1 MDSRNS
7 ISKILNRLENEMP
20 LVEEGDIIETI
31 KTIYP
36 SSKIPKEE
44 RNIILEGIEMTMP
57 MASSRESKL
66 LLEREKSRLLE
77 VYKDIDRG
85 DILIV
90 KEIHPNKIIVENCS
104 VKDEYKKDFEIEKL
118 DIIKGNFNVV
128 KRRSIDLI
136 KTLNKLIG
144 DS

>member
-20 LVEEGDIIETI
+20 MVEEGDIIETI

-36 SSKIPKEE
+36 SLKIPKKE
-44 RNIILEGIEMTMP
+44 RNIVLEGVEMTMP
-57 MASSRESKL
+57 LASSRESKML
-66 LLEREKSRLLE
+66 LNKENSKLLNIFR
-77 VYKDIDRG
+77 DIDRG

-90 KEIHPNKIIVENCS
+90 KEIHPKKIVVENCS
-104 VKDEYKKDFEIEKL
+104 LKEEYKKDFEIEKL

>member
-7 ISKILNRLENEMP
+7 ISKILNRLENQMP

-36 SSKIPKEE
+36 SLNSSKEK
-44 RNIILEGIEMTMP
+44 RNVILEGVEMTMP
-57 MASSRESKL
+57 LASSRETKILLKKENSKL
-66 LLEREKSRLLE
+66 LK
-77 VYKDIDRG
+77 VFKDIDRG

-90 KEIHPNKIIVENCS
+90 KEINPNKIVVENCS
-104 VKDEYKKDFEIEKL
+104 LKEEYKKDFEIEKL

>member
-20 LVEEGDIIETI
+20 MVEEGDIIETI

-36 SSKIPKEE
+36 SLKIPKKE
-44 RNIILEGIEMTMP
+44 RNIVLEGVEMTMP
-57 MASSRESKL
+57 LASSRESKML
-66 LLEREKSRLLE
+66 LNKENSKLLNIFR
-77 VYKDIDRG
+77 DIDRG

-90 KEIHPNKIIVENCS
+90 KEIHPNKIVVENCS
-104 VKDEYKKDFEIEKL
+104 LKEEYKKDFEIEKL

-144 DS
+144 DF